1 MALKMF
7 DEGSGPAIV
16 LIQPLQGRWEW
27 MRPSLVALSK
37 YTRVIS
43 YTLCGDIG
51 SGMRMD
57 PSDGFDAFTRQLE
70 EVMERADV
78 TRVALCGVSFGGV
91 VAAHYAALRPERVSH
106 LIVASSPG
114 PGWMPTASQ
123 ASYVARPWLSM
134 PAFTLTGASRVGV
147 EIAAALP
154 SWRERVGFALRYL
167 GVAVRF
173 PMLPHLMARR
183 VRLLQETDLAA
194 DCARIQA
201 PTLVI
206 TGDESLDRVVPI
218 ASTKEFVK
226 QIRGARYAMMDRTGH
241 LGSLTQ
247 PDRFA
252 RIVGEFVN
260 ASSS

>member
-1 MALKMF
+1 MF
-7 DEGSGPAIV
+7 DQGSGPAIV

-27 MRPSLVALSK
+27 MRPSLVELSK
-37 YTRVIS
+37 YNRVIS

-51 SGMRMD
+51 SGVRMD
-57 PSDGFDAFTRQLE
+57 PSEGFDAFTRQLE
-70 EVMERADV
+70 EVMERAGV
-78 TRVALCGVSFGGV
+78 SRVALCGVSFGGV

-114 PGWMPTASQ
+114 PGWKPTASQ
-123 ASYVARPWLSM
+123 AGYVARPWLSM
-134 PAFTLTGASRVGV
+134 PALAVTGATRVGI
-147 EIAAALP
+147 EILAALP
-154 SWRERVGFALRYL
+154 TWGERLGFGLRYL

-173 PMLPHLMARR
+173 PALPHLMARR
-183 VRLLQETDLAA
+183 VRLMQSVDLAA
-194 DCARIQA
+194 DCSRIQA

-206 TGDESLDRVVPI
+206 TGDESLDRVVPT
-218 ASTKEFVK
+218 ASTEEFVK
-226 QIRGARYAMMDRTGH
+226 QIRGARYAKMDRTGH

-252 RIVGEFVN
+252 RIVGGFVN

>member
-1 MALKMF
+1 MF
-7 DEGSGPAIV
+7 DMGAGRPVV

-43 YTLCGDIG
+43 YTLSGDMG
-51 SGMRMD
+51 SETRMD
-57 PSDGFDAFTRQLE
+57 PAQGFETFVRQLE
-70 EVMERADV
+70 EVLERNGL

-91 VAAHYAALRPERVSH
+91 VAAHYAAAHPKRVSH
-106 LIVASSPG
+106 LIIASSPG
-114 PGWMPTASQ
+114 PGWRPTASQ
-123 ASYVARPWLSM
+123 AGYVGSPWLSL
-134 PAFTLTGASRVGV
+134 PALAFTGAGRLGV

-154 SWRERVGFALRYL
+154 TWRERFGFAARYL
-167 GVAVRF
+167 AAGVRF
-173 PMLPHLMARR
+173 PALPHLMARR
-183 VRLLQETDLAA
+183 VRLMQTVDLAA
-194 DCARIQA
+194 DCARIEA

-206 TGDESLDRVVPI
+206 TGDEALDKVVPV
-218 ASTKEFVK
+218 ASTKEYAK
-226 QIRGARYAMMDRTGH
+226 QVRGARYVMMDRTGH

-247 PDRFA
+247 PERFA

>member
-1 MALKMF
+1 MTLKIF
-7 DEGSGPAIV
+7 DEGSGPALV
-16 LIQPLQGRWEW
+16 LVQPLQGRWEW

-51 SGMRMD
+51 SGVRMN
-57 PSDGFDAFTRQLE
+57 PSDGFNAFIRQLE
-70 EVMERADV
+70 DVMERAGV

-114 PGWMPTASQ
+114 PGWKPSASQ
-123 ASYVARPWLSM
+123 AGYVARPWLSM
-134 PAFTLTGASRVGV
+134 PAFALTGASRVGV

-154 SWRERVGFALRYL
+154 TWTERVGFTFRYL
-167 GVAVRF
+167 GVAARF
-173 PMLPHLMARR
+173 PALPHLMARR
-183 VRLLQETDLAA
+183 VQLLQNVDLAA
-194 DCARIQA
+194 DCARIEA

-206 TGDESLDRVVPI
+206 TGDESLDRVVPT
-218 ASTKEFVK
+218 ASTREFAK

-247 PDRFA
+247 PERFA

-260 ASSS
+260 ASRS